1 MQVMAITHLPQIAS
15 KGNAHYYVFKKEEND
30 RTITQIKQM
39 DTEERVIEIA
49 RMLSGAALTEA
60 SMANARDLLGVD

>member
-1 MQVMAITHLPQIAS
+1 MPIMYL
-15 KGNAHYYVFKKEEND
+15 KEEND

-49 RMLSGAALTEA
+49 RMLSGAALTET
-60 SMANARDLLGVD
+60 SLANARDFTGGGLTF